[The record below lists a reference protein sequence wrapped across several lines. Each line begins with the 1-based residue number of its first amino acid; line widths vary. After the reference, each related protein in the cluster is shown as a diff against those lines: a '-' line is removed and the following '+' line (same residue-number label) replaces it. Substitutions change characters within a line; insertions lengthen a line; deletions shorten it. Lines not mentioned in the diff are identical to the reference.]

1 MSNLDYLIFVSPIV
15 ATILIVFGMKYLAA
29 IRQARARILTED
41 AYRELAQKSADAQTE
56 STALLSAIQ
65 TGLSDINARLT
76 AVEKILKE
84 VG

>member
-29 IRQARARILTED
+29 IRQAWARVLTED
-41 AYRELAQKSADAQTE
+41 VYRDLAQKSADAQTE

-65 TGLSDINARLT
+65 AGLSDINARLT